1 MFLCIPLVFGVNGS
15 LKQEREELCVCP
27 RCKNA
32 AVQPYR
38 RRKWFEVFW
47 IPLIPLGSKHVWFV
61 SRVSQN
67 PVRDGVLTF
76 TSIEQCPVCQ
86 WSGPIEGGFQ
96 PQHVGGGPG
105 GAAPDT
111 IPAGRGYDVG
121 YSTAAGAKAPQ

>member
-38 RRKWFEVFW
+38 RRKWFELFW
-47 IPLIPLGSKHVWFV
+47 IPLIPLGSKHVWF
-61 SRVSQN
+61 
-67 PVRDGVLTF
+67 
-76 TSIEQCPVCQ
+76 CPICQ
-86 WSGPIEGGFQ
+86 WSGPLEGGFQ
-96 PQHVGGGPG
+96 PQHVGGGGPG

-121 YSTAAGAKAPQ
+121 YSTAAGAKVPQ